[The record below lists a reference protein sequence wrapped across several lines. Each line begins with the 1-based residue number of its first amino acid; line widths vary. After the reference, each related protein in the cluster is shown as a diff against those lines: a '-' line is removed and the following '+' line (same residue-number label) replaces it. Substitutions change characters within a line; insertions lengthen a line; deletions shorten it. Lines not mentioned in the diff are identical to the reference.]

1 MPSSEQPAFS
11 VETGADRPHVGSVAL
26 LGVKFDEPL
35 LRFLR
40 ERQTARR
47 TRAMLF
53 VTKLGSFEVLTAVS
67 IASVLALL
75 ATGNPRAARY
85 VAVTASGASLMNQGA
100 KALFAR
106 ARPERTDWLCP
117 TVGHAFPSGHAM
129 SSTAIYGALALV
141 VARRAPAFKWIAIST
156 AGALSAAIGVSRS
169 YLHVHYPSDV
179 LAGWGLG
186 VTWPLW
192 LRKMAP

>member
-1 MPSSEQPAFS
+1 
-11 VETGADRPHVGSVAL
+11 
-26 LGVKFDEPL
+26 
-35 LRFLR
+35 
-40 ERQTARR
+40 
-47 TRAMLF
+47 MLV
-53 VTKLGSFEVLTAVS
+53 VTKLGSVEVLTGVS
-67 IASVLALL
+67 VASVLGLL
-75 ATGNPRAARY
+75 ITGNPRAARY

-106 ARPERTDWLCP
+106 ARPERTAWLCP

-141 VARRAPAFKWIAIST
+141 VARCAPAFKWPALCAASC
-156 AGALSAAIGVSRS
+156 LSAAIGVSRS

-179 LAGWGLG
+179 LAGWALG

-192 LRKMAP
+192 LRKLLP

>member
-1 MPSSEQPAFS
+1 M
-11 VETGADRPHVGSVAL
+11 AL
-26 LGVKFDEPL
+26 FGGVKFDEPV

-40 ERQTARR
+40 ERQTASR

-53 VTKLGSFEVLTAVS
+53 VTKLGSFEVLSTVS

-75 ATGNPRAARY
+75 VTGNPRAARY

-106 ARPERTDWLCP
+106 TRPERTAWLSP

-129 SSTAIYGALALV
+129 SSTAIYGAIALV
-141 VARRAPAFKWIAIST
+141 IARRAPAFKWIAVST
-156 AGALSAAIGVSRS
+156 AGALSAAIGVSRC